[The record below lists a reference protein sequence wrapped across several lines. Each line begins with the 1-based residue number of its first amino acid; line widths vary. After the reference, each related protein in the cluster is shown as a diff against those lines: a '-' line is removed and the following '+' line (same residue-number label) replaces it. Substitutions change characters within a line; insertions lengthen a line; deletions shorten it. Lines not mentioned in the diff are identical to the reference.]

1 MLPSPLQDPPTTRS
15 GQRRGRPP
23 SRMPLHLSSSPR
35 ASRLLDGILEAR
47 ERPEDDDVGV
57 EVDAAPAWR
66 RRRHRPPDPDPARR
80 EGRRRP
86 RPSPEVEEEEESG
99 ARASRRRRSTTPCS
113 STRPP
118 PTTSCS
124 PSLSV
129 RKAYA
134 ISELKMMLILLFQK
148 SIQAWL
154 LVEGD
159 SEGSAARQQSSGE
172 LWKEEKTKEWHIRAT
187 SKQARL
193 SL

>member
-1 MLPSPLQDPPTTRS
+1 LDADL
-15 GQRRGRPP
+15 
-23 SRMPLHLSSSPR
+23 LALLR
-35 ASRLLDGILEAR
+35 AAASEAF
-47 ERPEDDDVGV
+47 
-57 EVDAAPAWR
+57 
-66 RRRHRPPDPDPARR
+66 RHSFAARR

-129 RKAYA
+129 GKAYA

-159 SEGSAARQQSSGE
+159 SEGSAARQQSSGGE
-172 LWKEEKTKEWHIRAT
+172 GNASMHGKRALC
-187 SKQARL
+187 AEFIL
-193 SL
+193 